1 MKFIWTTIVI
11 VIALAAGAAGV
22 TYLCMRGDRPSMSG
36 GEDTMLWLR
45 DEFKLS
51 PEQFARIKQVHD
63 AYQSVCEDH
72 CALIMEQRVR
82 LRRLQTEGASAADL
96 AAARAEAARLDETCR
111 ASLEAHIRQVAGLIG
126 GEQGERYLA
135 TILPRIAHF
144 DHTGSPDLSLNSKE
158 KSLNGGHH
166 AH

>member
-1 MKFIWTTIVI
+1 MKFIWTTVVI

-22 TYLCMRGDRPSMSG
+22 TYLCMRGDRPVMSG
-36 GEDTMLWLR
+36 GDDSMTWLR
-45 DEFKLS
+45 SEFKLT
-51 PEQFARIKQVHD
+51 PAQLAEIEKIHE

-72 CALIMEQRVR
+72 CALIMEQRAK
-82 LRRLQTEGASAADL
+82 LRRLQSEGAPDADI
-96 AAARAEAARLDETCR
+96 AAAQAEAKRLDENCR

-135 TILPRIAHF
+135 TILPRIARF
-144 DHTGSPDLSLNSKE
+144 DHGGSPDLSLNSKE
-158 KSLNGGHH
+158 KGPHDGHA

>member
-1 MKFIWTTIVI
+1 MKFIWVTAVI

-22 TYLCMRGDRPSMSG
+22 SYLCMRDGHRAMSG
-36 GEDTMLWLR
+36 HDDSMLWLR
-45 DEFKLS
+45 SEFKLT
-51 PEQFARIKQVHD
+51 PAQLAQIEKVHE

-72 CALIMEQRVR
+72 CALIMEQRAK
-82 LRRLQTEGASAADL
+82 LRRLKAEGAPDADITAAQ
-96 AAARAEAARLDETCR
+96 AEAKRLDENCR

-144 DHTGSPDLSLNSKE
+144 DHAGSPDLSLNPK
-158 KSLNGGHH
+158 GPHDGHA

>member
-1 MKFIWTTIVI
+1 MKFIWTTVVI

-22 TYLCMRGDRPSMSG
+22 TYLCMRGDRPMMAG
-36 GEDTMLWLR
+36 GDDAMLWLR
-45 DEFKLS
+45 SEFKLDAAR
-51 PEQFARIKQVHD
+51 FAQIEKVHE
-63 AYQSVCEDH
+63 AYQAVCEDH
-72 CALIMEQRVR
+72 CALIMEQRAR
-82 LRRLQTEGASAADL
+82 LRRLKSEGASEADI
-96 AAARAEAARLDETCR
+96 AAAQVEAKRLDANCR

-144 DHTGSPDLSLNSKE
+144 DHAGSPDLSLGSKE
-158 KSLNGGHH
+158 KGPHDGHP